1 MSRRNGGL
9 TEWLEAASKLP
20 WQVSV
25 ALALGAFIA
34 FHFIAVASAH
44 TAAVSRLS
52 EIRSVAIRAYIHTF
66 ATLLQ
71 FIVPVVFLAPAAM
84 ALARRSRSRA
94 LLDAARSGAAASIA
108 RLSLQDFMTLVGE
121 GFRHRGFSVTKRGG
135 AEPDGGIDLVLTRG
149 HERFLVQCKQWNA
162 QSVSVSVVRELHGAM
177 TAEGAVGGFAVTLG
191 AFSVDSKR
199 FASGR
204 NIELIDGGGLGAL
217 FSGSNGLH

>member
-1 MSRRNGGL
+1 MSRRKGGL

-20 WQVSV
+20 WQVFV
-25 ALALGAFIA
+25 GLALGAFIA
-34 FHFIAVASAH
+34 FHFIAAASVH

-52 EIRSVAIRAYIHTF
+52 NLRSVAIRGYIHTV

-94 LLDAARSGAAASIA
+94 LLDAARRGAAASIA
-108 RLSLQDFMTLVGE
+108 RLSLQDFEELVGE
-121 GFRHRGFSVTKRGG
+121 GFRHRGFSVTGRGG
-135 AEPDGGIDLVLTRG
+135 AEPDGGIDLVLARG
-149 HERFLVQCKQWNA
+149 NERFLVQCKQWKA

-177 TAEGAVGGFAVTLG
+177 TAEGAVGGFAVTSG
-191 AFSVDSKR
+191 AFSVDAKR

-204 NIELIDGGGLGAL
+204 NIELIDGRGLGA
-217 FSGSNGLH
+217 FFAG

>member
-1 MSRRNGGL
+1 MSRRKGGL

-25 ALALGAFIA
+25 GLALGASIV
-34 FHFIAVASAH
+34 FHFIAAASVH

-52 EIRSVAIRAYIHTF
+52 EIRYVAIRAYIHTF

-71 FIVPVVFLAPAAM
+71 FIVPVVLLAPAAM

-94 LLDAARSGAAASIA
+94 LLDAARNGAAASIA
-108 RLSLQDFMTLVGE
+108 RLSLQDFERLIGE
-121 GFRHRGFSVTKRGG
+121 GFRHRGFLVTGRGG

-149 HERFLVQCKQWNA
+149 NERFLVQCKQWKA

-177 TAEGAVGGFAVTLG
+177 AAEGAVGGFVVTSG
-191 AFSVDSKR
+191 AFSVDAKR

-204 NIELIDGGGLGAL
+204 NIELIDGRGLGA
-217 FSGSNGLH
+217 FFAG